1 MHPCTHE
8 PMQGPGPSFM
18 TRVRLDQLVVERGL
32 APSRE
37 RARALILAGHVLVDG
52 RPATKA
58 GTAIHADAAIDL
70 VAPDHPYVGR
80 GGLKLAHA
88 LDAFAID
95 VTGRACLDIGASTG
109 GFTEVLLRRGARRV
123 FGVDVGRGQL
133 HQRLASD
140 ARVVNLEGVN
150 ARDLK
155 AARVSE
161 PVSAITADVS
171 FISLK
176 LALPPALALATDEA
190 WGVFLVKPQFEVGR
204 DHVGKGGI
212 VRDRVVAR
220 ASADGIA
227 GWLAADMGWAV
238 DGIIDSPIE
247 GGDGNR
253 EYLVGARRG

>member
-1 MHPCTHE
+1 MT
-8 PMQGPGPSFM
+8 QSGPDEK
-18 TRVRLDQLVVERGL
+18 RQRLDNALVERGL
-32 APSRE
+32 APSRA
-37 RARALILAGHVLVDG
+37 RARDAILRGHVTVDG
-52 RPATKA
+52 KPADKPSLTVTPEA
-58 GTAIHADAAIDL
+58 DVAINDPVADYVSRAALKL
-70 VAPDHPYVGR
+70 VA
-80 GGLKLAHA
+80 A
-88 LDAFAID
+88 LDHFGYSAAG
-95 VTGRACLDIGASTG
+95 VAALDIGASTG

-155 AARVSE
+155 VARVSE

-238 DGIIDSPIE
+238 DGIIPSPIE